1 MGMGMGGVG
10 LCSVVYTTVG
20 RLAGPVL
27 WGDAVVL
34 CAVRCRYSRLD
45 VVLRDSGVVW
55 LWG

>member
-1 MGMGMGGVG
+1 
-10 LCSVVYTTVG
+10 
-20 RLAGPVL
+20 VL

-45 VVLRDSGVVW
+45 VVLRDAGVVW